1 MCEQKVLKKYVKW
14 VLMKCGFMLNRDLE
28 EVLMILTSRYIAK
41 LVKPFIES
49 RTWIDETSS

>member
-1 MCEQKVLKKYVKW
+1 
-14 VLMKCGFMLNRDLE
+14 MKCGFMLNRDLE
-28 EVLMILTSRYIAK
+28 EVLIILTSRYIAK